1 MKNITLA
8 LTCLALVGCAST
20 TIYPAA
26 NNTFTSVTTSS
37 EQSYA
42 EKDALKRARAHCEKM
57 GKQLQVL
64 KHESKYQGMKKSDQA
79 VLGAISTVLIG
90 VNTAKR
96 SDDYRVALK
105 FRCK

>member
-8 LTCLALVGCAST
+8 LSCLTLAACAST
-20 TIYPAA
+20 TIYPGTD
-26 NNTFTSVTTSS
+26 NTFTSVTTSS

-42 EKDALKRARAHCEKM
+42 EKDALKRANAQCEKM

-79 VLGAISTVLIG
+79 VLGAISTVLVG
-90 VNTAKR
+90 MNTAR
-96 SDDYRVALK
+96 RDDDYRVALK